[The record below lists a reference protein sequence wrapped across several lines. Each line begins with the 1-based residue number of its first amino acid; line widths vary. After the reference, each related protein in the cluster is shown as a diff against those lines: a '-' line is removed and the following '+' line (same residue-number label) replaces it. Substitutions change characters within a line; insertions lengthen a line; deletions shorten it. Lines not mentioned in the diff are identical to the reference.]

1 MRCSRAKTDAQVK
14 GGLMRLLLTAS
25 LLAMSFGVGSAQT
38 RDSAMDH
45 VTDISPSGPPQV
57 EDRDIGFSYSLPA
70 DWQTQVSQPA
80 PVAVPYPEAL
90 EPTKGN
96 SCAQVKLTARRGT
109 PASVIVVVVLPFAC
123 YGQSMTE
130 KDLPA
135 FAAGASEGL
144 KQAFELSEPVLS
156 GYSLGSH
163 SMWAERVKGTVKG
176 KPESQYTVEIACT
189 VMKKGAACWMTIAA
203 DAGSLQAFE
212 NEKVTLE
219 GELYS
224 VMVPAGAFES
234 APVAAQK

>member
-1 MRCSRAKTDAQVK
+1 
-14 GGLMRLLLTAS
+14 
-25 LLAMSFGVGSAQT
+25 
-38 RDSAMDH
+38 
-45 VTDISPSGPPQV
+45 
-57 EDRDIGFSYSLPA
+57 
-70 DWQTQVSQPA
+70 
-80 PVAVPYPEAL
+80 VPYPEAL

-96 SCAQVKLTARRGT
+96 SCAQVKLTATWGV

-144 KQAFELSEPVLS
+144 KQAFELSEPVSS

-163 SMWAERVKGTVKG
+163 SMWTERVKGTVKG

-203 DAGSLQAFE
+203 DAESLQAFE
-212 NEKVTLE
+212 KEKVTLE
-219 GELYS
+219 GELYPA
-224 VMVPAGAFES
+224 MVPAGAF
-234 APVAAQK
+234 AGVAAAGQTK